1 MRQRICLIRSRQD
14 NILAI
19 YIREFF
25 KLSGF
30 IIRDIVEETSDGDL
44 ERISETYDYVIDR
57 NVYGTSFFIPHESNE
72 YLYERVLKE
81 LFKEEEVLEEMKIL
95 SKIYEENQ
103 LFYYLYNK
111 GNLKFVEEYY
121 PLSHTEKESTNRRK
135 EAMEMCLEKYQKA
148 HNETEQYI
156 TQCGNG
162 GSLYCQY
169 MLIKLRY
176 KINDISKMLGKGR
189 VYRTQNMLKRID
201 KLLKEEPDF
210 VRGSYLRG
218 HICVADQQYSMEAE
232 GCYIHAIYVML
243 TKYMNCEDAAFLYYQ
258 LGRYYEKQRK
268 SLEDAEFC
276 YEKANTLEQDSYRI
290 LYKKALMSRRHDN
303 IQEAIVFCEQI
314 LDVLGKKYGKD
325 NLSAKQ
331 QIYQY
336 KCYRLLGDLHL
347 KSEEYTSAE
356 SAYKRAL
363 KISETEN
370 NFYGK
375 LGKAGC
381 FERVFFMCMPKQP
394 LYRELVRCALQYG
407 DDEAARDY
415 LEKMKG

>member
-1 MRQRICLIRSRQD
+1 
-14 NILAI
+14 
-19 YIREFF
+19 
-25 KLSGF
+25 
-30 IIRDIVEETSDGDL
+30 
-44 ERISETYDYVIDR
+44 
-57 NVYGTSFFIPHESNE
+57 
-72 YLYERVLKE
+72 
-81 LFKEEEVLEEMKIL
+81 
-95 SKIYEENQ
+95 
-103 LFYYLYNK
+103 
-111 GNLKFVEEYY
+111 
-121 PLSHTEKESTNRRK
+121 
-135 EAMEMCLEKYQKA
+135 
-148 HNETEQYI
+148 
-156 TQCGNG
+156 
-162 GSLYCQY
+162 
-169 MLIKLRY
+169 
-176 KINDISKMLGKGR
+176 
-189 VYRTQNMLKRID
+189 
-201 KLLKEEPDF
+201 
-210 VRGSYLRG
+210 
-218 HICVADQQYSMEAE
+218 
-232 GCYIHAIYVML
+232 ML